1 MREQGDLKEKTAK
14 TAQLCF
20 SSVKDGRPFDLW
32 RSFEK
37 DLARDISIFVT
48 GKLDGITKS
57 CQKDGFVKSSRCQ
70 ARKN

>member
-14 TAQLCF
+14 IARLFF
-20 SSVKDGRPFDLW
+20 SSVKDGRPVDLR

-37 DLARDISIFVT
+37 DLAKAIFIFVT
-48 GKLDGITKS
+48 GKRDDILKS